1 MSAVGTQPDSPGVV
15 PHSIA
20 KNSFFSYASQLTTA
34 SLTAVL
40 TLFLVRALGPEEY
53 GLFALAMSVSGLCIS
68 LSDFG
73 ITGSTA
79 RFVAEARGRHAEV
92 GSLVVD
98 GLKLKLPITAAICA
112 LLWFSAPLIADAYD
126 EPALAWP
133 MRGIAVA
140 TFGQSLVW
148 TLMGLGNAL
157 GRTAMNLRFV
167 AAESVL
173 EVLASVS
180 LVLLGAGATGAAF
193 GRAIGFVLGA
203 LIGLIMIYRLV
214 GAPPLRLHR
223 MPGRANLR
231 RVARYAGALVVVE
244 TAYTLSASVS
254 VLMLGAYAGS
264 AASGMY
270 QAPMR
275 LILLLH
281 YVGLSAANGVAPRIA
296 RQEGREPDVRAL
308 HAALRGLIGFQC
320 LLLAPAVV
328 WSEPVTHLLLGEEYG
343 EAAAV
348 LAALA
353 PFIFF
358 SGLAPILS
366 ISINYLGEARRRV
379 PIALG
384 TVVLVFASA
393 FALIPPHGP
402 VGAAI
407 ATDIGYGSYTLAH
420 LWLCWRLLKL
430 PLASLGISFARSLTA
445 AIGMALVLAAVGT
458 DVLTPAE
465 WLLGG
470 AGGVAAYFS
479 ILLLTRELR
488 ISDVARAVTAVRT
501 RMPKRS

>member
-1 MSAVGTQPDSPGVV
+1 
-15 PHSIA
+15 
-20 KNSFFSYASQLTTA
+20 
-34 SLTAVL
+34 
-40 TLFLVRALGPEEY
+40 
-53 GLFALAMSVSGLCIS
+53 
-68 LSDFG
+68 
-73 ITGSTA
+73 
-79 RFVAEARGRHAEV
+79 
-92 GSLVVD
+92 
-98 GLKLKLPITAAICA
+98 
-112 LLWFSAPLIADAYD
+112 
-126 EPALAWP
+126 
-133 MRGIAVA
+133 
-140 TFGQSLVW
+140 
-148 TLMGLGNAL
+148 
-157 GRTAMNLRFV
+157 MNLRFV

-275 LILLLH
+275 LILLLG

-407 ATDIGYGSYTLAH
+407 ATDIGYGFYTLAH
-420 LWLCWRLLKL
+420 LWLCWRLLQL
-430 PLASLGISFARSLTA
+430 PHWFSRWEYRSLA
-445 AIGMALVLAAVGT
+445 ASSQRPGWRSCWRRSVRMSLHQPSGSSAEPAASPRT
-458 DVLTPAE
+458 
-465 WLLGG
+465 
-470 AGGVAAYFS
+470 FS

-488 ISDVARAVTAVRT
+488 ISDVARAATAVRT
-501 RMPKRS
+501 RMPSAPEPHRGSSTNRASRPCCQRRRSPGLAPPPRSPSTPPPTFTRSLGDA